1 MHDPCCKDDTNIS
14 LKPFLCSML
23 VDEPAKTKL
32 TDLSAQNEKC
42 NKKSVASLSFGE
54 VVGVGSRGFDCFPGP
69 SKVFQQIFI
78 IRKNHW

>member
-1 MHDPCCKDDTNIS
+1 MS

-54 VVGVGSRGFDCFPGP
+54 VVGVGLKGFDCFPGP
-69 SKVFQQIFI
+69 SRISNRSSSFVGYEPKA
-78 IRKNHW
+78 R